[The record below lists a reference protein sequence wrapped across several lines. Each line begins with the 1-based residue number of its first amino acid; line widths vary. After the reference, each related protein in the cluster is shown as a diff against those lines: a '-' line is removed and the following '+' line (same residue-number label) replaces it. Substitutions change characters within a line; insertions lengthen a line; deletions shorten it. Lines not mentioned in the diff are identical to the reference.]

1 MPEGKTSEVTTY
13 AAARAEACGSVPDG
27 VDAALDDGRVG

>member
-1 MPEGKTSEVTTY
+1 MPEGKTSGVTAY
-13 AAARAEACGSVPDG
+13 AAAGAEACGSVADG